1 MDASKTAGQTPLAGN
16 QQLSGFSEDHLAMS
30 TEPTEL
36 NVRRTDATDTKA
48 VGPIDTDEAKS
59 VAGRRRFLR
68 WFGVSA
74 SGVALANTIDTSKE
88 KIEAGGERV
97 VGRLERLL
105 EEVLHRLHVVVRRL
119 LDRLDA
125 PRAVGRGR
133 TSVRDQ
139 RRCRRVEPELVRS
152 AGAGR
157 LPGRR

>member
-36 NVRRTDATDTKA
+36 NARPTDTADAKA
-48 VGPIDTDEAKS
+48 VGPADIDEANT

-88 KIEAGGERV
+88 KIEAGGERAHEEIA
-97 VGRLERLL
+97 RLKKAYQELDDRSRLIL
-105 EEVLHRLHVVVRRL
+105 KLVLILSG
-119 LDRLDA
+119 LDFITAL
-125 PRAVGRGR
+125 
-133 TSVRDQ
+133 
-139 RRCRRVEPELVRS
+139 
-152 AGAGR
+152 
-157 LPGRR
+157 

>member
-36 NVRRTDATDTKA
+36 NARRTDAADAKE
-48 VGPIDTDEAKS
+48 VSPVDIDEAKT

-88 KIEAGGERV
+88 KIEAGGERPQEEIA
-97 VGRLERLL
+97 RLKKAYQELDDRSRLIL
-105 EEVLHRLHVVVRRL
+105 KLVLILSG
-119 LDRLDA
+119 LDFITAL
-125 PRAVGRGR
+125 
-133 TSVRDQ
+133 
-139 RRCRRVEPELVRS
+139 
-152 AGAGR
+152 
-157 LPGRR
+157 